1 MLLQLLLGTFA
12 AAKGLELEFAKVD
25 YGGPHP
31 RSRELGLPAANDLM
45 HQVCFIPRDL
55 LNHIEWRC
63 TQCHYMK
70 AHSDT
75 VQCHSDISST

>member
-31 RSRELGLPAANDLM
+31 TSRELGLPAANDLM
-45 HQVCFIPRDL
+45 HQVCFIPRDIL
-55 LNHIEWRC
+55 
-63 TQCHYMK
+63 K
-70 AHSDT
+70 PP
-75 VQCHSDISST
+75 